1 MGRSRRQMGIG
12 GRRGIVPDALTGPL
26 RGIAK
31 LGARQL
37 RRKYGEGQVVE
48 LEAGLEQ
55 LRATLDGR
63 DYLLDEFSY
72 ADIAMA
78 VVFEFVEP
86 SAHVRRGVAER
97 RAWSDARLAARY
109 ADLVEWRAELRAR
122 RGYLRHPCRAHSWAR
137 HSTRSK

>member
-1 MGRSRRQMGIG
+1 MSERALAG
-12 GRRGIVPDALTGPL
+12 GRERAIQAVLQDPEAQAESLRGIVPDALTGPL

-109 ADLVEWRAELRAR
+109 ADLVEWRDQL
-122 RGYLRHPCRAHSWAR
+122 WAR
-137 HSTRSK
+137 PGWKK